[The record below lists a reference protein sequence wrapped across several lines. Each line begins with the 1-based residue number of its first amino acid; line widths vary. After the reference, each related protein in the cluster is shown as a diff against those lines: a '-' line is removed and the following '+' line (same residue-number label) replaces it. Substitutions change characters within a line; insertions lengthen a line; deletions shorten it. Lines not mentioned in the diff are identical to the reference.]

1 MTDTRSMLCF
11 LLLLTL
17 ISAAIIGLMIGCS
30 ENKIDTPL
38 TGPSSGSGPI
48 GGGDSQKMKLTAS
61 PSNTITVVGNAEAS
75 AKVTAIV
82 NNSIGQPMPDG
93 TAVYWSATV
102 GTLDSPTQTTSNGA
116 ATVTLTFP
124 TSYSGCSTISA
135 ESGDVS
141 SSITVC
147 VSRREATPTPTVT
160 PTPSKALIVS
170 ADESSVAHK
179 QSTTI
184 SALVLTNGSAEKGV
198 PVKFSVSGNGVLD
211 HSAAV
216 TDDSG
221 KAEVKFTGNNTTA
234 NDVTAT
240 ITASTDDGRTGSVS
254 VIVKAG
260 ATPTPKP
267 TP

>member
-1 MTDTRSMLCF
+1 MTATRSMFYF

-17 ISAAIIGLMIGCS
+17 ISAAIIGLMIGCN

-61 PSNTITVVGNAEAS
+61 PSNTITVIGNAEAS

-124 TSYSGCSTISA
+124 TSYSGCSTVSA

-141 SSITVC
+141 SSITIC
-147 VSRREATPTPTVT
+147 VSRTEPTATPTVT
-160 PTPSKALIVS
+160 PTPSKEITVGTEKQTISNKKSTNIWALVTTNGIPEEGIQVTFSTSGGGTFKQS
-170 ADESSVAHK
+170 ADITDSEGRV
-179 QSTTI
+179 QVTFI
-184 SALVLTNGSAEKGV
+184 GS
-198 PVKFSVSGNGVLD
+198 N
-211 HSAAV
+211 
-216 TDDSG
+216 DS
-221 KAEVKFTGNNTTA
+221 KSNI
-234 NDVTAT
+234 TAT
-240 ITASTDDGRTGSVS
+240 ITARTGDGRSGSIT
-254 VIVKAG
+254 VIVE
-260 ATPTPKP
+260 P
-267 TP
+267 